1 MADRVEREIEEI
13 LAKLDGELPPAKQ
26 PGRAPVSIVSRRR
39 RRPRAAFK
47 VPRPRVS
54 PAGLLF
60 AGAGIM
66 LFGLVGASF
75 WPPAIWLSFAGVI
88 VFLGAFVSSFFRTPA
103 ERPQPKGVFW
113 RDRYIEYAPANE
125 SAFARLKKRFRR

>member
-13 LAKLDGELPPAKQ
+13 LAKLDGDQPPAKQ
-26 PGRAPVSIVSRRR
+26 PGRAPVSIASRRKR
-39 RRPRAAFK
+39 NPRVPFK
-47 VPRPRVS
+47 LPRPRVS

-60 AGAGIM
+60 VGAGIM
-66 LFGLVGASF
+66 LFGLVAASF
-75 WPPAIWLSFAGVI
+75 WSPAIWLSFAGVI

-103 ERPQPKGVFW
+103 AKPQAKGVFW

-125 SAFARLKKRFRR
+125 STFARLRKRFRR